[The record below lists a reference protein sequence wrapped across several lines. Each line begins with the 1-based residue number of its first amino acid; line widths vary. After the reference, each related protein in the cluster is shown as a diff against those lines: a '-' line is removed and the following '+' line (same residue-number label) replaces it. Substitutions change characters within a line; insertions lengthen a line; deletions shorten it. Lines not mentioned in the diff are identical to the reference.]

1 MIREELENCIESAFG
16 YLDPPCFDESFL
28 TSEESQL
35 EDALR
40 TETTSPRRWQEL
52 RPLRKYL
59 NSALGIWQLTPK
71 ACHYYLPAYLYA
83 MADPANTWV
92 YLGPVLDMLWFEDE
106 EGEPLHNNPD
116 LRAKWVEM
124 ASLLTDRQKTCIAH
138 FFAEVLK
145 NTTDDPEFMCAEV
158 DMEAGRI
165 EHMLK
170 RYWSAWAVIKR
181 SVVRK

>member
-1 MIREELENCIESAFG
+1 MNREELENCTESAFG
-16 YLDPPCFDESFL
+16 DLDPPYFEESFL
-28 TSEESQL
+28 TRTELAL

-40 TETTSPRRWQEL
+40 TDTTRTRRWQEL

-59 NSALGIWQLTPK
+59 NGALGIWQLTPK

-92 YLGPVLDMLWFEDE
+92 YLSPVLDMLWFEDE
-106 EGEPLHNNPD
+106 DGEPLHNNPD
-116 LRAKWVEM
+116 LRAKWGEM
-124 ASLLTDRQKTCIAH
+124 ASLLTDRQKACIAH
-138 FFAEVLK
+138 FLAEVLK
-145 NTTDDPEFMCAEV
+145 NTTDDPVLMCAEV

-170 RYWSAWAVIKR
+170 RYWSAWL
-181 SVVRK
+181 